1 MVEST
6 NSLAQLKTDL
16 LAKAKKH
23 LDAYDSYDVKFN
35 GTKVECEVRQTN
47 DPDMGGC
54 IVTISK
60 AKVPGLTIEKF
71 KEFAAAILENTA
83 LLDSKL
89 KITKLDDLEGQMRT
103 VTTIKMPMMMTN
115 RSIFNIYHPTD
126 CEDGSFIGLA
136 SSIGTEEFVA
146 SAEGK
151 KLLGKNV
158 LATNHINYR
167 HIVPYD
173 GGCHWTSVVCTDIGG
188 SIPGALK
195 NQAAGKMAKQA
206 EGIINFIMTGEKPK
220 D

>member
-6 NSLAQLKTDL
+6 NSVATIKTEL
-16 LAKAKKH
+16 MAAAKKH
-23 LDAYDSYDVKFN
+23 LDAYDTYEVKFN
-35 GTKVECEVRQTN
+35 GTKVEVEVRQTN
-47 DPDMGGC
+47 DSDMGGC

-60 AKVPGLTIEKF
+60 AKVPGLTVEKF
-71 KEFAAAILENTA
+71 KEFAAAMLENTSQ
-83 LLDSKL
+83 LDPKL
-89 KITKLDDLEGQMRT
+89 NITKLEDLDGHMRT

-136 SSIGTEEFVA
+136 SSKGTEEFVA

-151 KLLGKNV
+151 KILGKNV

-188 SIPGALK
+188 SIPNAMK